1 MAEALDARHLG
12 LGALAAAA
20 GYAVVLFID
29 ATLPVRLF
37 VWLSWVLLV
46 GVVGYL
52 AMPAW
57 REAQAHKA
65 LAARTLVIESAVVVV
80 LATVIRML
88 TA

>member
-12 LGALAAAA
+12 LGALAAAV
-20 GYAVVLFID
+20 GYAVVLFIG

-37 VWLSWVLLV
+37 VWLSWMLLV
-46 GVVGYL
+46 GVVGYR

-57 REAQAHKA
+57 REAPARKA
-65 LAARTLVIESAVVVV
+65 VAARTLVAESAVVVV
-80 LATVIRML
+80 LATVIRIV